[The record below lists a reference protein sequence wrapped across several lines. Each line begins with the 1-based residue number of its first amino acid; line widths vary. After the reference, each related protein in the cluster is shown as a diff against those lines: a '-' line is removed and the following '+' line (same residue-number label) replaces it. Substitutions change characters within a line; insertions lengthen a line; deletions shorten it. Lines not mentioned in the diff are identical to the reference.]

1 MASLETP
8 DNPDVI
14 EAAQAWLTANADVIA
29 SPRLGCS
36 QQALLHQ
43 SRTQESLLAK
53 IASLEEQLAIASS
66 SEAQKLQQA
75 RGQVSIN
82 KDAIAYLRQKP
93 PSRPPQAIA
102 CRSLRV
108 LAEPRR
114 AAGDRARP
122 EQLSNEV
129 SQTWEWVTRL
139 GELTQLHLKNSA
151 DYQWFYHEA
160 NELEEVINSRNLAN
174 AQVVGSIPP
183 TGQLSSMQRMNT
195 VLSDNYSQ
203 LLLLSQR
210 TDQLMSKSHSVVP
223 LYRRC
228 QPVDVGYP
236 ARNIFRFDD
245 GENTLNNSEE
255 VTVLDNSN
263 SFNWKVAKADGT
275 VMEVPSI
282 CIWLPPPDTEA
293 VEVAVVIRRK
303 LRNTWASLLTEV
315 QQWLTQ
321 FYSDYLQKLLSN
333 DTVTAEPSAQ
343 LTFLNFLTQLEEA
356 LSDGLLGD
364 EGQQRS
370 QLVEAVQAVRDRL
383 VLSSPD
389 QSSTVR
395 SSDAV
400 LLRSLLEK
408 LLEHMRNWKC
418 LNEQLEFFKRD
429 HSGLTEESAQMMTA
443 ISVLQKMQEESGK
456 QMEDLQTRMQDWSLY
471 STRLTEVRKST
482 TVNQSVQ
489 QRESQS
495 LAVQVTGSSQTD
507 GQSVTNSQR
516 MDTTDLLFEGRRGSL
531 RDSRESEWYPLLESR
546 PVDLTSIRDLT
557 VAKDQ
562 VRQQLRRASMSES
575 TQTKPPPRSPVGL
588 LSPTS
593 KSVQAGYS
601 EYRQNSTQD
610 IEDPVFRQAVYNYI
624 QEYESEVKRYLHEN
638 IPSPIVHSQ
647 SAYAAASASEGR
659 SQLRVGVEEK
669 LEYSETRKLA
679 TAISSSNESEA
690 NATSSSGS
698 GTGAAV
704 GKTQAVTREAGC
716 QTAQIPIASTG
727 CDKQSVMAES
737 KIACHLHYTVQ
748 NDLFCLEIE
757 SSDSETQTDQSGQT
771 VETEEKLI
779 KYESRVDERVERQSV
794 DIEIKIEEET
804 NRKKLMATQP
814 PRKVEV
820 QDACVKTTCETEESV
835 LVVKQQIKYMQ
846 LSQELVTA
854 EQGVNC
860 VIENQISDFECSFDL
875 EFADSSVNCKTE
887 EKTQEISTCEVHYE
901 NHFSEAALQTDSFTG
916 ESSISMT
923 TKDVSVTAKQVVSE
937 LGFAEE
943 VEKIKAVNSNVKFSN
958 MPKILECNSSL
969 EFMHENA
976 GVRAQPTVDE
986 MGVSQPTV
994 DEMGVSET
1002 LLTSDGSVRYKEEPK
1017 LNECFTFSETSFLEG
1032 AIRVETL
1039 VKEASVQVEQPVDG
1053 MGACEMLLTSV
1064 GSVRYKEEL

>member
-8 DNPDVI
+8 DNSDVI

-82 KDAIAYLRQKP
+82 KDAIAYLRQI
-93 PSRPPQAIA
+93 SSLESNLAECCRQVEGQAIA
-102 CRSLRV
+102 LSQRDNTEL
-108 LAEPRR
+108 LEKK
-114 AAGDRARP
+114 
-122 EQLSNEV
+122 QLSKEV

-195 VLSDNYSQ
+195 VLSENYSQ
-203 LLLLSQR
+203 LLLLLQR

-245 GENTLNNSEE
+245 GENTLNDSEE

-293 VEVAVVIRRK
+293 VEVAVVIQRK

-471 STRLTEVRKST
+471 STHLTEVRKST
-482 TVNQSVQ
+482 TVYQSVQ

-507 GQSVTNSQR
+507 GQSVTNSQS

-531 RDSRESEWYPLLESR
+531 RDSRESEWYSLLESR

-659 SQLRVGVEEK
+659 SQLRVDVEEK

-875 EFADSSVNCKTE
+875 EFADSSVNC
-887 EKTQEISTCEVHYE
+887 
-901 NHFSEAALQTDSFTG
+901 
-916 ESSISMT
+916 
-923 TKDVSVTAKQVVSE
+923 
-937 LGFAEE
+937 
-943 VEKIKAVNSNVKFSN
+943 
-958 MPKILECNSSL
+958 
-969 EFMHENA
+969 
-976 GVRAQPTVDE
+976 
-986 MGVSQPTV
+986 
-994 DEMGVSET
+994 
-1002 LLTSDGSVRYKEEPK
+1002 
-1017 LNECFTFSETSFLEG
+1017 
-1032 AIRVETL
+1032 
-1039 VKEASVQVEQPVDG
+1039 
-1053 MGACEMLLTSV
+1053 
-1064 GSVRYKEEL
+1064 